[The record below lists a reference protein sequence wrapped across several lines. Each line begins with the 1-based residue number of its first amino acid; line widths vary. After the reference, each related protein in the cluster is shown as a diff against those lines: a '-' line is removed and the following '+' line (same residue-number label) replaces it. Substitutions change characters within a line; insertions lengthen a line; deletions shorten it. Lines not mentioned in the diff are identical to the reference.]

1 MSAATGTKVGGMKL
15 GAEPKKI
22 AILAVLLA
30 VAVGMFF
37 YNSQSGGGETNPSVA
52 ETHAPVAAASPAA
65 VTPHGRV
72 RTTRRLSAARDRGVL
87 RIQPVDPRNGDV
99 DPTLRM
105 DLLARLQSVQP
116 IEGGRSLFEL
126 GPAPSAIAGL
136 PSGVQKIV
144 PKPPTPPI
152 STHPPTPATPVFNIP
167 LKFYG
172 FDKPKGK
179 ATGSRGFF
187 LDGDNILVASEGDLL
202 KQRYLVVELTP
213 NSAKLEDTQMKKGQ
227 TLPLVPE
234 ARNDY

>member
-1 MSAATGTKVGGMKL
+1 MSTASQTKAGGLKL

-30 VAVGMFF
+30 VAVGMFI
-37 YNSQSGGGETNPSVA
+37 YNSQSSGGDNNAAT
-52 ETHAPVAAASPAA
+52 THSAPAAAPVVPT
-65 VTPHGRV
+65 TPTRARSGRRSSSV
-72 RTTRRLSAARDRGVL
+72 RDRGVL

-99 DPTLRM
+99 DPTLRL

-126 GPAPSAIAGL
+126 GPAEEAGGKPL
-136 PSGVQKIV
+136 PAVKIV
-144 PKPPTPPI
+144 PKPLLGMNAI
-152 STHPPTPATPVFNIP
+152 HPGSATPAFNIP

-172 FDKPKGK
+172 FERLKNK
-179 ATGSRGFF
+179 TGGNRGFF

-213 NSAKLEDTQMKKGQ
+213 GGAKLEDTQLKKGEV
-227 TLPLVPE
+227 LPLVPE
-234 ARNDY
+234 ARNEQ